1 MTTWHQFHSSSLHP
15 NLSSLCRCIIIVLA
29 MFEKLELIQKRYDEL
44 SQLLARE
51 EIATDRRQ
59 LQELSKEKAALEDI
73 VGMYQEYRAKGKELA
88 ELEALLNSHAEAEMM
103 ALIKEEV
110 SKLKQQQGEL
120 LRELKLSL
128 MPKDP
133 NDDRDVIVEIRAGAG
148 GGEAGLFAADLFRMY
163 SRYAQA
169 KGWQVGVID
178 SNQSEAGGFRELIFE
193 IEGKGAFSRFKHERG
208 VHRVQ
213 RVPITEASGRIHTS
227 TATVAV
233 LPEAEEVE
241 LNINPD
247 DLKME
252 FFHSR
257 GAGGQNVNKV
267 TSAVRITHLPT
278 GIVAACQDERSQIRN
293 RMKAMAVLRARLL
306 DMEQRKQSE
315 SIDEERRMQVGSGQ
329 RAEKIRT
336 YNFPQNRV
344 TDHRINLSFHN
355 LQRILDGELDEI
367 IEALISKEQVE
378 QLEAALT

>member
-1 MTTWHQFHSSSLHP
+1 
-15 NLSSLCRCIIIVLA
+15 

-44 SQLLARE
+44 SQLLARADV
-51 EIATDRRQ
+51 ATNPKR
-59 LQELSKEKAALEDI
+59 LQELSKEKAGLKDI

-88 ELEALLNSHAEAEMM
+88 ELEALLNSHAEAEMT
-103 ALIKEEV
+103 ALIKGEM
-110 SKLKQQQGEL
+110 SKLKEQQADL
-120 LRELKLSL
+120 INRLKLSL

-133 NDDRDVIVEIRAGAG
+133 NDDRDVIVEIRAGTG

-163 SRYAQA
+163 SRYAQG
-169 KGWQVGVID
+169 KGWQVGIID
-178 SNQSEAGGFRELIFE
+178 SNQSEIGGFKELIFE
-193 IEGKGAFSRFKHERG
+193 IKGKGAFSRFKHERG

-247 DLKME
+247 DLKTE
-252 FFHSR
+252 FFHSG

-267 TSAVRITHLPT
+267 ATAVRITHLPT
-278 GIVAACQDERSQIRN
+278 GIVASCQDERSQIRN

-315 SIDEERRMQVGSGQ
+315 SIDKERRMQVGSGQ

-344 TDHRINLSFHN
+344 TDHRINSSFHN
-355 LQRILDGELDEI
+355 LQQILDGELDEI
-367 IEALISKEQVE
+367 VEALISKEQVE

>member
-1 MTTWHQFHSSSLHP
+1 
-15 NLSSLCRCIIIVLA
+15 LSSMCRCIIIALV

-44 SQLLARE
+44 GQLLAQVEVAIDLKR
-51 EIATDRRQ
+51 
-59 LQELSKEKAALEDI
+59 LQELSKERATLEDI
-73 VGMYQEYRAKGKELA
+73 VGLYQDYRTRSEELA
-88 ELEALLNSHAEAEMM
+88 ELETLLNTHGEAEMT
-103 ALIKEEV
+103 ALVREEV
-110 SKLKQQQGEL
+110 SRLKEQQAEL
-120 LRELKLSL
+120 LDKLRLSL

-148 GGEAGLFAADLFRMY
+148 GEEASLFAGDLFRMY

-169 KGWQVGVID
+169 KGWQVDVID
-178 SNQSEAGGFRELIFE
+178 SNQSERGGFKELIFE
-193 IEGKGAFSRFKHERG
+193 VRGEGAYSRFKHERG

-213 RVPITEASGRIHTS
+213 RVPVTEASGRIHTS
-227 TATVAV
+227 TTTVAV

-267 TSAVRITHLPT
+267 TTAVRITHLPT
-278 GIVAACQDERSQIRN
+278 GIMASCQDERSQVRN

-306 DMEQRKQSE
+306 DAEQKKRSE
-315 SIDEERRMQVGSGQ
+315 SIDKERRQQVGSGQ

-344 TDHRINLSFHN
+344 TDHRINSSFHN
-355 LQRILDGELDEI
+355 LQQILDGELDEI

-378 QLEAALT
+378 QLEAAVT

>member
-1 MTTWHQFHSSSLHP
+1 
-15 NLSSLCRCIIIVLA
+15 
-29 MFEKLELIQKRYDEL
+29 MFEKLELIEKRYDEV
-44 SQLLARE
+44 SQLLAQV
-51 EIATDRRQ
+51 EIATDPKR
-59 LQELSKEKAALEDI
+59 LQELGKEKAGLEGI
-73 VGMYQEYRAKGKELA
+73 VRTYNEYKGKGKELA
-88 ELEALLNSHAEAEMM
+88 ELEALLDSHAEAEMK
-103 ALIKEEV
+103 ALIKTEM
-110 SKLKQQQGEL
+110 SKLKQQQDEL
-120 LRELKLSL
+120 IRELKLAL

-133 NDDRDVIVEIRAGAG
+133 NDERDVIVEIRGGAG
-148 GGEAGLFAADLFRMY
+148 GEEASLFAADLFRMY
-163 SRYAQA
+163 SRYAEA
-169 KGWQVGVID
+169 KGWQVEVID
-178 SNQSEAGGFRELIFE
+178 SSQSERGGFKELILE
-193 IEGKGAFSRFKHERG
+193 IKGKGAFSRFKHERG

-227 TATVAV
+227 TTTVAV
-233 LPEAEEVE
+233 LPEAEEIE

-267 TSAVRITHLPT
+267 TTAVRITHLPT
-278 GIVAACQDERSQIRN
+278 GIIASCQDERSQIRN

-306 DMEQRKQSE
+306 DIEQRKQSE
-315 SIDEERRMQVGSGQ
+315 SIDKERRMQVGTGQ

-344 TDHRINLSFHN
+344 TDHRINASFHN

-367 IEALISKEQVE
+367 VEALISKEQVE

>member
-1 MTTWHQFHSSSLHP
+1 
-15 NLSSLCRCIIIVLA
+15 

-44 SQLLARE
+44 SQLLAQP
-51 EIATDRRQ
+51 EIATDSRR
-59 LQELSKEKAALEDI
+59 LQELNKEKVDLEDI

-88 ELEALLNSHAEAEMM
+88 ELEALLNSHTEAEMTD
-103 ALIKEEV
+103 LVKEEV
-110 SKLKQQQGEL
+110 SKLKEQQADL
-120 LRELKLSL
+120 LSRLKLSL

-133 NDDRDVIVEIRAGAG
+133 DADRDVIVEIRAGTG

-178 SNQSEAGGFRELIFE
+178 SNQSEVGGFKELIFE
-193 IEGKGAFSRFKHERG
+193 IKGRGAFSRFKHERG

-213 RVPITEASGRIHTS
+213 RVPATEASGRIHTS

-241 LNINPD
+241 LNISPD

-252 FFHSR
+252 FFHSG

-267 TSAVRITHLPT
+267 TTAVRIKHLPT
-278 GIVAACQDERSQIRN
+278 GIVATCQDERSQIRN
-293 RMKAMAVLRARLL
+293 RMKAMAVLRARVL
-306 DMEQRKQSE
+306 DVEQRKQSE
-315 SIDEERRMQVGSGQ
+315 SIDEERRMQVGGGQ

-344 TDHRINLSFHN
+344 TDHRISSSFHN
-355 LQRILDGELDEI
+355 LQQILDGELDEI

>member
-1 MTTWHQFHSSSLHP
+1 ML
-15 NLSSLCRCIIIVLA
+15 
-29 MFEKLELIQKRYDEL
+29 EKLELIEKRYKEL
-44 SQLLARE
+44 GQLLTRPEIVTDPRRLQQLNKEKTELE
-51 EIATDRRQ
+51 EIVDLYQQ
-59 LQELSKEKAALEDI
+59 LKA
-73 VGMYQEYRAKGKELA
+73 KNKELA
-88 ELEALLNSHAEAEMM
+88 ELQNLLDSQQEAEMT

-110 SKLKQQQGEL
+110 SKVSKQQEALFQK
-120 LRELKLSL
+120 LKLSL

-148 GGEAGLFAADLFRMY
+148 GEEASLFAADLFRMY

-169 KGWQVGVID
+169 KGWQVTIVD
-178 SNQSEAGGFRELIFE
+178 SNQSSMGGFKELIFE
-193 IEGKGAFSRFKHERG
+193 VKGKGAFSRLKYERG

-233 LPEAEEVE
+233 LPEPEEVE
-241 LNINPD
+241 LNIRQE
-247 DLKME
+247 DLRIE

-267 TSAVRITHLPT
+267 TTAVRITHLPT
-278 GIVAACQDERSQIRN
+278 GITASCQDERSQLRN

-306 DMEQRKQSE
+306 DHEQRKRME
-315 SIDEERRMQVGSGQ
+315 NIDKERRMQVGTAE

-355 LQRILDGELDEI
+355 LQEILDGELDELI
-367 IEALISKEQVE
+367 DALSTKEQVE
-378 QLEAALT
+378 QLEAAIT

>member
-1 MTTWHQFHSSSLHP
+1 
-15 NLSSLCRCIIIVLA
+15 

-44 SQLLARE
+44 SQLLAHV
-51 EIATDRRQ
+51 EIATDPKR
-59 LQELSKEKAALEDI
+59 LQELGKEKAGLEAI
-73 VGMYQEYRAKGKELA
+73 VRTYKEYKAKGNELA
-88 ELEALLNSHAEAEMM
+88 ELEALFNSHAEAEMR
-103 ALIKEEV
+103 ALIKEEM

-128 MPKDP
+128 IPKDP
-133 NDDRDVIVEIRAGAG
+133 NDERDVIVEIRAGAG
-148 GGEAGLFAADLFRMY
+148 GEEASLFAADLFRMY
-163 SRYAQA
+163 SRYAEA
-169 KGWQVGVID
+169 NGWQVAVID
-178 SNQSEAGGFRELIFE
+178 SNQSERGGFKELIFE
-193 IEGKGAFSRFKHERG
+193 IKGKGAFSRFKHERG

-227 TATVAV
+227 TTTVAV
-233 LPEAEEVE
+233 LPEAEEIE

-267 TSAVRITHLPT
+267 TTAVRITHLPT
-278 GIVAACQDERSQIRN
+278 GIIASCQDERSQIRN

-306 DMEQRKQSE
+306 DIEQRKQSE
-315 SIDEERRMQVGSGQ
+315 SIDKERRMQVGSGQ

-344 TDHRINLSFHN
+344 TDHRINVSFHN

-378 QLEAALT
+378 QLEAAIT

>member
-1 MTTWHQFHSSSLHP
+1 
-15 NLSSLCRCIIIVLA
+15 

-44 SQLLARE
+44 SQLLARV
-51 EIATDRRQ
+51 EITTDRRR
-59 LQELSKEKAALEDI
+59 LLELSKEKAALKDI
-73 VGMYQEYRAKGKELA
+73 VGMYQEYRARDKELA
-88 ELEALLNSHAEAEMM
+88 ELEALLNSHAEAEMT
-103 ALIKEEV
+103 ALIKGEV
-110 SKLKQQQGEL
+110 SKLKQQQADL
-120 LRELKLSL
+120 ISRLKLSL

-178 SNQSEAGGFRELIFE
+178 SNESEVGGFRELIFE
-193 IEGKGAFSRFKHERG
+193 IKGKGAFSRFKHERG

-227 TATVAV
+227 TTTVAV

-252 FFHSR
+252 FFHSG

-267 TSAVRITHLPT
+267 ATAVRITHLPT
-278 GIVAACQDERSQIRN
+278 GIVATCQDERSQIRN

-306 DMEQRKQSE
+306 DMEQRKQFE

-344 TDHRINLSFHN
+344 TDHRINLSFHS
-355 LQRILDGELDEI
+355 LQQILDGELDEI
-367 IEALISKEQVE
+367 VEALISKEQVE

>member
-1 MTTWHQFHSSSLHP
+1 
-15 NLSSLCRCIIIVLA
+15 

-44 SQLLARE
+44 SQLLARA
-51 EIATDRRQ
+51 EIATDRRR
-59 LQELSKEKAALEDI
+59 LQELSKEKADLEDI

-88 ELEALLNSHAEAEMM
+88 ELEALLNSHAESEMT
-103 ALIKEEV
+103 ALIKEEMN
-110 SKLKQQQGEL
+110 KLKEQQGDL
-120 LRELKLSL
+120 LRRLKLSL
-128 MPKDP
+128 IPKDP
-133 NDDRDVIVEIRAGAG
+133 DADRDVIVEIRAGTG

-178 SNQSEAGGFRELIFE
+178 SNQSEVGGFKELIFE
-193 IEGKGAFSRFKHERG
+193 IKGEGAFSRFKHERG

-233 LPEAEEVE
+233 LPEAEEIE
-241 LNINPD
+241 LNINHD

-252 FFHSR
+252 FFHSG

-267 TSAVRITHLPT
+267 TTAVRITHLPT
-278 GIVAACQDERSQIRN
+278 GIVAVCQDERSQLRN

-315 SIDEERRMQVGSGQ
+315 SIDKERRMQVGGGQ

>member
-1 MTTWHQFHSSSLHP
+1 
-15 NLSSLCRCIIIVLA
+15 

-44 SQLLARE
+44 SQLLAQA
-51 EIATDRRQ
+51 EIATDPRR
-59 LQELSKEKAALEDI
+59 LQELSKEKADLEDI

-88 ELEALLNSHAEAEMM
+88 ELEALLNSHTEAEMT
-103 ALIKEEV
+103 ALVKEEV
-110 SKLKQQQGEL
+110 SKLKERQADFL
-120 LRELKLSL
+120 SRLKLSL
-128 MPKDP
+128 IPKDP
-133 NDDRDVIVEIRAGAG
+133 DADRDVIVEIRAGTG

-178 SNQSEAGGFRELIFE
+178 SNQSEVGGFKELIFE
-193 IEGKGAFSRFKHERG
+193 IKGKGAFSRFKHERG

-233 LPEAEEVE
+233 LPEAEEIE
-241 LNINPD
+241 LNINHD

-252 FFHSR
+252 FFHSG

-267 TSAVRITHLPT
+267 TTAVRITHLPT
-278 GIVAACQDERSQIRN
+278 GIVASCQDERSQIRN

-306 DMEQRKQSE
+306 DLEQRKQSE
-315 SIDEERRMQVGSGQ
+315 SIDKERRMQVGSGQ

-344 TDHRINLSFHN
+344 TDHRIGSSFHN
-355 LQRILDGELDEI
+355 LQQILDGELDEI
-367 IEALISKEQVE
+367 IEAVSSKEQVE

>member
-1 MTTWHQFHSSSLHP
+1 
-15 NLSSLCRCIIIVLA
+15 

-44 SQLLARE
+44 SQLLAQE
-51 EIATDRRQ
+51 DIATDRRR
-59 LQELSKEKAALEDI
+59 LQELSKERAALEEI
-73 VGMYQEYRAKGKELA
+73 VGAYQEYKAKGKELA

-103 ALIKEEV
+103 ALVKEEV
-110 SKLKQQQGEL
+110 SKLKQRQGEL
-120 LRELKLSL
+120 LHELKLSL

-133 NDDRDVIVEIRAGAG
+133 NDERDVIMEIRAGAG
-148 GGEAGLFAADLFRMY
+148 GEEASLFAADLFRMY

-169 KGWQVGVID
+169 KGWRVEIID
-178 SNQSEAGGFRELIFE
+178 SNQSERGGFKELIFE
-193 IEGKGAFSRFKHERG
+193 IKGKGAFSRLKHERG

-227 TATVAV
+227 TTTVAV
-233 LPEAEEVE
+233 LPEAEEIE
-241 LNINPD
+241 LNMNPD
-247 DLKME
+247 DIKME

-267 TSAVRITHLPT
+267 TTAVRITHLPT
-278 GIVAACQDERSQIRN
+278 GIIASCQDERSQIRN

-306 DMEQRKQSE
+306 DLEQRKQAE
-315 SIDEERRMQVGSGQ
+315 SIDKERRMQVGSGQ

-336 YNFPQNRV
+336 YNFSQNRV

-355 LQRILDGELDEI
+355 LQQILDGDLDEI
-367 IEALISKEQVE
+367 IEALSSKEQVE